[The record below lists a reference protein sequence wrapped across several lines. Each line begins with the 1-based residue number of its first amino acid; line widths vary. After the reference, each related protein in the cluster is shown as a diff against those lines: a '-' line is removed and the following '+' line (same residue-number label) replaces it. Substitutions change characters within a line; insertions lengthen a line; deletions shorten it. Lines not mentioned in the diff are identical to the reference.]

1 MKHKIYTVIATIM
14 LFVPWTILFL
24 RTFEWALE
32 SPTAEILI
40 FTYAAFM
47 IFSGIFS
54 ILICVIG
61 KVKNKWMQ
69 ICTVINS
76 IYAVG
81 AIAILFMAI
90 PWP

>member
-1 MKHKIYTVIATIM
+1 MKNKIYTAIATIM
-14 LFVPWTILFL
+14 LFAPWTILFL

-47 IFSGIFS
+47 IFSGVFS
-54 ILICVIG
+54 ILIYAIG

>member
-1 MKHKIYTVIATIM
+1 MKNKTYTAIATIM
-14 LFVPWTILFL
+14 LFVPWTILVL

-40 FTYAAFM
+40 FTYAGFT
-47 IFSGIFS
+47 IFSGVFS
-54 ILICVIG
+54 ILAYTIG

-81 AIAILFMAI
+81 AIAILLMAI
-90 PWP
+90 PR